1 MKWEGYVIRKIY
13 TTRGESYIYIKGGYV
28 KDDSKHTF
36 IFPDECYISERF
48 AKMVISKYKQS
59 HLIDRATL
67 NVDPL
72 ERDVIYEI
80 VKVIDGHIQN

>member
-28 KDDSKHTF
+28 KDDSKDTF
-36 IFPDECYISERF
+36 IFADECYITEGF
-48 AKMVISKYKQS
+48 AKMVISKYKKS

-72 ERDVIYEI
+72 EQDSIYEI
-80 VKVIDGHIQN
+80 VKVIDGHII